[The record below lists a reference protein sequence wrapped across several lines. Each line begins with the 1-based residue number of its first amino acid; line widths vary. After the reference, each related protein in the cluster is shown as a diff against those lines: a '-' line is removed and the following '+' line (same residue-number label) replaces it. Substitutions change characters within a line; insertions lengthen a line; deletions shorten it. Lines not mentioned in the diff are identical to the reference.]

1 MSNPP
6 SNFLNEDFG
15 SEEEDDDFNPAPVED
30 SDDDRPKKKRGAT
43 PNDDVA
49 RDDRSRVGGGGDEE
63 DQEENESLRRKEKA
77 ENSENGEGED
87 YGDVDESGG
96 ERDAGGSEEEEDEED
111 DDDDEDEQ
119 AVSGRPRKRRRRGIN
134 AFLEVEAEVDEEDD
148 AEEDEEEMGDG
159 FVAEHPDDL
168 DALPVGAETDDRRH
182 RELDRKRDL
191 EATMDAEKQA
201 QALKERYGRNRAV
214 AADLVVVPKRLLLPS
229 VDDPSIWA
237 VKCRPGKEREIVFNI
252 MKRIED
258 RPPDS
263 RRPIRIMSAFERGGT
278 MSGYIYVEARK
289 QADVLDALNDMSN
302 VYTKS
307 KMILISVKEMPD
319 LLRVTKSEQL
329 IPGGWV
335 RIKRGKYQ
343 GDLAQLEDVETNGL
357 DVTVRLVPR
366 LDYGLNEDMGAPNGD
381 VKRKRPGANSA
392 IARPPQRPF
401 SEAEA
406 KKKHARYLSAT
417 SGLGGKT
424 WNYLGDNYVDGFLI
438 KDMKVQHLITKNV
451 NPQLDEVTKFA
462 RGADD
467 GTANLDLAALAASL
481 KNTTTEDSYLPGDT
495 VEVFQGEQ
503 QGVVG
508 RTVSTRGDIVSIKV
522 TQGEL
527 EGQQIDVPIK
537 GLRKRFQE
545 GDHVKVIGGS
555 RFRDELGMV
564 VRIKDDRVTLLSDM
578 SMQEITVFSKDIR
591 EAADAGVD
599 GKLGMYD
606 VHDLVQLDQATVGC
620 IIKLDRESMRVL
632 DQNGSVR
639 TVLPSQVMNK
649 ILQRRNAVSTDRNGS
664 EIRSGDTVREVTGEQ
679 RTGAIIHIHRSFL
692 FLNNKDASDNA
703 GIIVTRASN
712 VTTVATSG
720 GRLASRSA
728 PDFSRM
734 NPAIQK
740 NGMNGSGMPPPKS
753 FGRDRTIGKTVTIRK
768 GPFKG
773 LLGIVKDTTDAQARV
788 ELHSKNKVITVDKDM
803 LAIKDPI
810 TGASIDLS
818 RYGGRGGGGAG
829 RGRIPYGS
837 SAAPPDWSGSRTP
850 LAANDASR
858 TPAWRSS
865 SSRTPAW
872 GSATASGSRTPA
884 WKADGSRTSNPYD
897 GSRTAYGGTT
907 FGGGRTP
914 AWTSGTKTPY
924 DSSSGFGGSSTSG
937 FDAFAA
943 GSRTPAYPGGGSRTP
958 AWAPGSAAPPPIGHS
973 SGSKSSYDAPTP
985 STDYSA
991 PTPGPYGGAPTPG
1004 ATAATPHGWADNA
1017 PTPGAIHAP
1026 TPDASGYSAKRT
1038 GELYDAPTPAAIG
1051 GGRPYDAPTP
1061 AMGAGIPATPS
1072 AGDDGGPRY
1081 EECTPSP

>member
-1 MSNPP
+1 MSNTAG
-6 SNFLNEDFG
+6 FLNQDFG
-15 SEEEDDDFNPAPVED
+15 SEEEDDDFNPAPVEE
-30 SDDDRPKKKRGAT
+30 SDNDQPKKREAT
-43 PNDDVA
+43 SYEDAGKSDNKSGVDE
-49 RDDRSRVGGGGDEE
+49 GDEDE
-63 DQEENESLRRKEKA
+63 DEAPRRKERPR
-77 ENSENGEGED
+77 ESDNENGEEED
-87 YGDVDESGG
+87 YGDEEGEGEGPGGDNEDDE
-96 ERDAGGSEEEEDEED
+96 EEEEEDEED
-111 DDDDEDEQ
+111 EE
-119 AVSGRPRKRRRRGIN
+119 AVSGRPRKRRRGGIN
-134 AFLEVEAEVDEEDD
+134 AYLEVEAEVDEEDD
-148 AEEDEEEMGDG
+148 AEEDEEEMADG
-159 FVAEHPDDL
+159 FVAETHPDDL
-168 DALPVGAETDDRRH
+168 DALPVGAETDDRKH
-182 RELDRKRDL
+182 RELDRKRDV
-191 EATMDAEKQA
+191 EASMDAWQQA
-201 QALKERYGRNRAV
+201 QALKERYGRNRAA

-252 MKRIED
+252 QKRIEE
-258 RPPDS
+258 RPPGS

-278 MSGYIYVEARK
+278 MSGYVYVEARK
-289 QADVLDALNDMSN
+289 QADVVDALNDMSN
-302 VYTKS
+302 VYTKT

-319 LLRVTKSEQL
+319 LLRVTKSEEL
-329 IPGGWV
+329 VPGGWV

-366 LDYGLNEDMGAPNGD
+366 LDYGMNEDMGAPNGD
-381 VKRKRPGANSA
+381 TKRKRPGANSA

-406 KKKHARYLSAT
+406 KKKHAKYLSAT

-424 WNYLGDNYVDGFLI
+424 WSYLGDNYVDGFLI

-522 TQGEL
+522 LEGEL
-527 EGQQIDVPIK
+527 QGQTMDVPIK
-537 GLRKRFQE
+537 GLRKRFRE

-564 VRIKDDRVTLLSDM
+564 VRIRDDRVTLLSDM
-578 SMQEITVFSKDIR
+578 SMQEITVFSKDLR

-632 DQNGSVR
+632 DQNGSIR
-639 TVLPSQVMNK
+639 NVLPSQVMNK
-649 ILQRRNAVSTDRNGS
+649 IIQRRNAVSTDRNGS
-664 EIRSGDTVREVTGEQ
+664 EIRTGDTVREITGEQ
-679 RTGAIIHIHRSFL
+679 RTGVILHIHRSFL
-692 FLNNKDASDNA
+692 FLNNKDSTDNA

-720 GRLASRSA
+720 GRLANRSA
-728 PDFSRM
+728 PDFSKM
-734 NPAIQK
+734 NPALTK
-740 NGMNGSGMPPPKS
+740 NGMNGSGMPPPRS

-773 LLGIVKDTTDAQARV
+773 LLGIVKDTTDFQARV
-788 ELHSKNKVITVDKDM
+788 ELHSKNKVVTVDKDM
-803 LAIKDPI
+803 LSIKDPI

-818 RYGGRGGGGAG
+818 QFGGRGGGGAG
-829 RGRIPYGS
+829 RGGRIPYGA

-850 LAANDASR
+850 MAANDSSR

-872 GSATASGSRTPA
+872 NSAAAAGSRTPA

-897 GSRTAYGGTT
+897 GNRTAYGGAT

-924 DSSSGFGGSSTSG
+924 DSSSGFGSSSGSG

-943 GSRTPAYPGGGSRTP
+943 GSRTPAYPGPGGSRTP
-958 AWAPGSAAPPPIGHS
+958 AWVGSAAPPPVGQ
-973 SGSKSSYDAPTP
+973 SKGGYDAPTP
-985 STDYSA
+985 GADYSA
-991 PTPGPYGGAPTPG
+991 PTPGPYGSAPTPG
-1004 ATAATPHGWADNA
+1004 ASAATPRGWADNA
-1017 PTPGAIHAP
+1017 PTPGALNAP
-1026 TPDASGYSAKRT
+1026 TPDAGGYSSKRS
-1038 GELYDAPTPAAIG
+1038 G
-1051 GGRPYDAPTP
+1051 PYDAPTP
-1061 AMGAGIPATPS
+1061 AMGMGVPATPG

-1081 EECTPSP
+1081 EEGTPSP

>member
-1 MSNPP
+1 MSNNP
-6 SNFLNEDFG
+6 SGFLNQDFG
-15 SEEEDDDFNPAPVED
+15 SEEEDDDFNPAPVND
-30 SDDDRPKKKRGAT
+30 SDDEKPKKREATTYDDIAGNDKNGIGAT
-43 PNDDVA
+43 GDEEDEEDKHPRRKEKVRNSDNGEEEDYG
-49 RDDRSRVGGGGDEE
+49 DGGGGDGDEE
-63 DQEENESLRRKEKA
+63 EE
-77 ENSENGEGED
+77 
-87 YGDVDESGG
+87 
-96 ERDAGGSEEEEDEED
+96 EEEEDEED
-111 DDDDEDEQ
+111 DDDDEE
-119 AVSGRPRKRRRRGIN
+119 AVSGRPRKRRRGGIN
-134 AFLEVEAEVDEEDD
+134 NFFEMEAEVDEEDD
-148 AEEDEEEMGDG
+148 AEEDEEEMADG
-159 FVAEHPDDL
+159 FVAETHPDDL

-201 QALKERYGRNRAV
+201 QALKERYGRNRAA

-237 VKCRPGKEREIVFNI
+237 VKCRPGKEREVVFNI

-258 RPPDS
+258 RPPGS

-278 MSGYIYVEARK
+278 MSGYIYVEARR
-289 QADVLDALNDMSN
+289 QADVIDALEDMSN

-319 LLRVTKSEQL
+319 LLRVTKSEEL
-329 IPGGWV
+329 VPGGWV

-366 LDYGLNEDMGAPNGD
+366 LDYGLNEDMSAPNGD
-381 VKRKRPGANSA
+381 AKRKRPGVNNA

-401 SEAEA
+401 SETEA
-406 KKKHARYLSAT
+406 KKKHAKYLSAT

-481 KNTTTEDSYLPGDT
+481 KDTTSEDSYLPGDT

-522 TQGEL
+522 TEGEL

-537 GLRKRFQE
+537 GLRKRFKE

-578 SMQEITVFSKDIR
+578 NMQEITVFSKDIR

-632 DQNGSVR
+632 DQNGSIR
-639 TVLPSQVMNK
+639 NVLPSQVMNK
-649 ILQRRNAVSTDRNGS
+649 INQRRNAVSTDRNGS
-664 EIRSGDTVREVTGEQ
+664 EIRCGDTVREITGEQ
-679 RTGAIIHIHRSFL
+679 RTGVILHIHRSFL
-692 FLNNKDASDNA
+692 FLNNRDAIDNA

-712 VTTVATSG
+712 VNTIATSG
-720 GRLASRSA
+720 GRLGSRSA

-734 NPAIQK
+734 NPALQK
-740 NGMNGSGMPPPKS
+740 NGMNGNGMPPPKS
-753 FGRDRTIGKTVTIRK
+753 FGSDRAIGKTVTIRR

-773 LLGIVKDTTDAQARV
+773 LLGIVKDTTETQARV
-788 ELHSKNKVITVDKDM
+788 ELHSKNKVVTVDKDM
-803 LAIKDPI
+803 LSMKDPI
-810 TGASIDLS
+810 TGASIDMS
-818 RYGGRGGGGAG
+818 RFGGRGGGRAG
-829 RGRIPYGS
+829 RGSSTYNA
-837 SAAPPDWSGSRTP
+837 SAAPPDWAGSRTP
-850 LAANDASR
+850 MAANDSSR

-872 GSATASGSRTPA
+872 NAAAASSSRTPA

-897 GSRTAYGGTT
+897 GNRTAYGGGT
-907 FGGGRTP
+907 FSGSRTP
-914 AWTSGTKTPY
+914 AWTAGTKTPY
-924 DSSSGFGGSSTSG
+924 DSSSGFGVSSNSG

-943 GSRTPAYPGGGSRTP
+943 GSRTPAYPGGTGSRTP
-958 AWAPGSAAPPPIGHS
+958 AWGPGSAAPPPVGQS
-973 SGSKSSYDAPTP
+973 GGSKSSYDAPTP
-985 STDYSA
+985 GGDYTA
-991 PTPGPYGGAPTPG
+991 PTPGPYGAALTPG
-1004 ATAATPHGWADNA
+1004 ATAATPRAWADNA
-1017 PTPGAIHAP
+1017 PTPGAMHAP
-1026 TPDASGYSAKRT
+1026 TPDALGYSGKRS
-1038 GELYDAPTPAAIG
+1038 GEPYDAPTPADMSMS

-1061 AMGAGIPATPS
+1061 ATGMGIPATPG
-1072 AGDDGGPRY
+1072 AGDDGDPRY
-1081 EECTPSP
+1081 EEGTPSP

>member
-1 MSNPP
+1 MSNGP
-6 SNFLNEDFG
+6 SNFLNGDFG
-15 SEEEDDDFNPAPVED
+15 SEEEDDDFNPAPVQD
-30 SDDDRPKKKRGAT
+30 SDDERPKKRET
-43 PNDDVA
+43 MSFDDAA
-49 RDDRSRVGGGGDEE
+49 RDDRSAVGGSGDEE
-63 DQEENESLRRKEKA
+63 DQEEDEPSRRKEKTVGSDNV
-77 ENSENGEGED
+77 EEDD
-87 YGDVDESGG
+87 YGDADVHSVG
-96 ERDAGGSEEEEDEED
+96 EDADGSEEEEDEED
-111 DDDDEDEQ
+111 DEDEDEQ

-134 AFLEVEAEVDEEDD
+134 AFVEVEAEVDEEDD

-201 QALKERYGRNRAV
+201 QALKERYGRNRAT

-237 VKCRPGKEREIVFNI
+237 VKCRPGKEREVVFNI

-258 RPPDS
+258 RPPGS

-289 QADVLDALNDMSN
+289 QADVVDALNDMSN

-319 LLRVTKSEQL
+319 LLRVTKSEEL

-381 VKRKRPGANSA
+381 VKRKRPGVGST

-406 KKKHARYLSAT
+406 KKKHAKYLSAT

-508 RTVSTRGDIVSIKV
+508 KTVSTRGDIVSVKV

-639 TVLPSQVMNK
+639 NVLPSQVMNK
-649 ILQRRNAVSTDRNGS
+649 IPQRRNAVSTDRNGS
-664 EIRSGDTVREVTGEQ
+664 EIRCGDTVREFTGEQ
-679 RTGAIIHIHRSFL
+679 RTGAILHIHRSFL
-692 FLNNKDASDNA
+692 FLKNKDASDNA

-773 LLGIVKDTTDAQARV
+773 LLGIVKDTTDTQARV

-803 LAIKDPI
+803 LSIKDPI

-818 RYGGRGGGGAG
+818 RYGGRGGGGVG
-829 RGRIPYGS
+829 RGRTPHSS

-850 LAANDASR
+850 LAANDSSR

-897 GSRTAYGGTT
+897 ASRTAY
-907 FGGGRTP
+907 GGGRTP

-924 DSSSGFGGSSTSG
+924 DSSSGFGSSSTSG

-943 GSRTPAYPGGGSRTP
+943 GSRTPAYPGAGSRTP

-973 SGSKSSYDAPTP
+973 SGSKGGYDAPTP
-985 STDYSA
+985 GADYSA
-991 PTPGPYGGAPTPG
+991 PTPGPYGSASTPG
-1004 ATAATPHGWADNA
+1004 ATAATPRGWADNA

-1026 TPDASGYSAKRT
+1026 TPDASGYSAKRP
-1038 GELYDAPTPAAIG
+1038 GELYDAPTPAAMSSMG

-1061 AMGAGIPATPS
+1061 AMGMGIPATPG

-1081 EECTPSP
+1081 EEGTPSP